1 MSSYV
6 DPSPR
11 RPVAKRSSRAR
22 DDESDLSSSI
32 DHQDKKRV
40 VNKKTPRFDVEVKT
54 DDANNNSAGSKSNDN
69 SSELTSYQKA
79 FLSKYGNVPNS
90 QPSGGVNWTRTA
102 PGSTNSK
109 SGSSKSKDK
118 NGTNVPTE
126 VKKAPRRRKVKEG
139 GSTTTSGGG
148 RWSKDEDE
156 QLRKAVEAIGP
167 KNWRRISTEF
177 LQGKR
182 SDVQC
187 LHRWQKVLRPG
198 LVKGPWTKD
207 EDKIII
213 DCIKLGVTKWSEI
226 AERIPGRIGKQ
237 CRERWFNHLDPRIKK
252 GAWSEEEDKI
262 LIESQNRMGNRWCEI
277 AKLLP
282 GRSENAVKNRWNSA
296 MRRKFQAKQALVD
309 GNINPPSPAKRRNR
323 SKNKKDSK
331 GSSLNP
337 NKNKKN
343 NDKTTKKTPRK
354 PRKSKKAKQKND
366 KVQWDSPE
374 FDEVARRQ
382 KNLISLGP
390 NAPHNRLGGDFDLD
404 APLILDD
411 SGTTA
416 VPLDPGMNFSYPPQG
431 LVRPN
436 SDHRRALE
444 KLLQRGGSANGNEM
458 QMLQQQHQ
466 LLRDQQLREQKLAQE
481 QRDGGK
487 DGSLTDREKQLMQQA
502 FLAGAAE
509 AGGFGGQN
517 LTWDWPTDEDMTNV
531 SLEHIPSIGAFSIDG
546 AGASNGNGSVD
557 KFLVSDNHSSNVNI
571 SNNNNNNSNSN
582 KNGKSQADSW
592 GLGSID
598 QALNSQDV
606 QDMSLSLL
614 GMSLDESK
622 DNSNSMSMG
631 DLGDLSNRFDGGHV
645 DVPIL
650 PLKQDDSMKPLKKR
664 GMRLELGSSSIDFNA
679 EDMPLMSPTAQKLAE
694 ISMEFKKGNISQS
707 EKNRLKDEILSNNE
721 TKSRRK

>member
-126 VKKAPRRRKVKEG
+126 LKKAPRRRKVKEG

-309 GNINPPSPAKRRNR
+309 GNINPPGEVVSKIHKRVNHSDTRN
-323 SKNKKDSK
+323 S
-331 GSSLNP
+331 
-337 NKNKKN
+337 
-343 NDKTTKKTPRK
+343 PRK
-354 PRKSKKAKQKND
+354 KQRNEEDITGGSNENMLRQKQIIEEDATVIDDALSVNSSSDEDEDDNSDEDIDDYQPPPSFPKQVINVEVTSYLPPPKAKKRTPS
-366 KVQWDSPE
+366 SPE
-374 FDEVARRQ
+374 SNGTNLDDTGGSNENMPRQ
-382 KNLISLGP
+382 KQIIEE
-390 NAPHNRLGGDFDLD
+390 D
-404 APLILDD
+404 ATVIDDALSVNSSSDEDEDDD
-411 SGTTA
+411 S
-416 VPLDPGMNFSYPPQG
+416 
-431 LVRPN
+431 
-436 SDHRRALE
+436 
-444 KLLQRGGSANGNEM
+444 
-458 QMLQQQHQ
+458 
-466 LLRDQQLREQKLAQE
+466 
-481 QRDGGK
+481 
-487 DGSLTDREKQLMQQA
+487 
-502 FLAGAAE
+502 
-509 AGGFGGQN
+509 
-517 LTWDWPTDEDMTNV
+517 DEDDQNAIV
-531 SLEHIPSIGAFSIDG
+531 GQIYWC
-546 AGASNGNGSVD
+546 NGYEQV
-557 KFLVSDNHSSNVNI
+557 LV
-571 SNNNNNNSNSN
+571 
-582 KNGKSQADSW
+582 
-592 GLGSID
+592 
-598 QALNSQDV
+598 
-606 QDMSLSLL
+606 
-614 GMSLDESK
+614 
-622 DNSNSMSMG
+622 
-631 DLGDLSNRFDGGHV
+631 
-645 DVPIL
+645 
-650 PLKQDDSMKPLKKR
+650 
-664 GMRLELGSSSIDFNA
+664 
-679 EDMPLMSPTAQKLAE
+679 
-694 ISMEFKKGNISQS
+694 
-707 EKNRLKDEILSNNE
+707 
-721 TKSRRK
+721 

>member
-1 MSSYV
+1 
-6 DPSPR
+6 
-11 RPVAKRSSRAR
+11 
-22 DDESDLSSSI
+22 
-32 DHQDKKRV
+32 
-40 VNKKTPRFDVEVKT
+40 
-54 DDANNNSAGSKSNDN
+54 
-69 SSELTSYQKA
+69 
-79 FLSKYGNVPNS
+79 
-90 QPSGGVNWTRTA
+90 
-102 PGSTNSK
+102 
-109 SGSSKSKDK
+109 
-118 NGTNVPTE
+118 
-126 VKKAPRRRKVKEG
+126 VKKAPRRRKKSDA
-139 GSTTTSGGG
+139 GSTTTTSGGG

-156 QLRKAVEAIGP
+156 QLRKAVETIGP
-167 KNWRRISTEF
+167 KNWRRISSEF

-252 GAWSEEEDKI
+252 GAWSEEEDRI
-262 LIESQNRMGNRWCEI
+262 LIESQNKMGNRWCEI

-323 SKNKKDSK
+323 SKNKKEPK
-331 GSSLNP
+331 GSNLNP
-337 NKNKKN
+337 NKSKKN
-343 NDKTTKKTPRK
+343 NDKTKSKTTKTPRK
-354 PRKSKKAKQKND
+354 PRKSSKKASKNS
-366 KVQWDSPE
+366 KLQWDSPE

-382 KNLISLGP
+382 KNLTSLGP

-444 KLLQRGGSANGNEM
+444 KLLQRGGSTNGNDM
-458 QMLQQQHQ
+458 QILQQQHQ
-466 LLRDQQLREQKLAQE
+466 LLREQQLREQKFALE
-481 QRDGGK
+481 QQNGK

-517 LTWDWPTDEDMTNV
+517 LTWDWPTDEDMPNV
-531 SLEHIPSIGAFSIDG
+531 SLDNIPSIGAFSIDG
-546 AGASNGNGSVD
+546 GTSHGNGSATLD
-557 KFLVSDNHSSNVNI
+557 NFLASDNNSSNVHY
-571 SNNNNNNSNSN
+571 NNNTSNSKSN
-582 KNGKSQADSW
+582 KSQADSW

-631 DLGDLSNRFDGGHV
+631 DLGDLSNRNNGGHI

-664 GMRLELGSSSIDFNA
+664 GIRLDLGSSSIDFNA

-694 ISMEFKKGNISQS
+694 ISMDFKKGKISKA
-707 EKNRLKDEILSNNE
+707 EKNRLKDEVLSNNE